1 MTGATMQITHFG
13 HACVLLDF
21 GDRNRVLIDP
31 GSYSTGFETVR
42 DLAAVLVTHEHPD
55 HLDLDR
61 LPRLLRDNPR
71 ARLIVDPGSAQRLAQ
86 AGIDHHTAIPG
97 QTLDHGTPI
106 EVLGGDHAV
115 IHPDLPA
122 VANNGYLFQDLVL
135 HPGDAFDAP
144 SGDVKLLLLPTGGP
158 WMKPSDGIDFM
169 RALEPELVVPIHQA
183 GLAPVHRQLHYQLFQ
198 ALAPKRTQIEI
209 LEHGASFTC

>member
-1 MTGATMQITHFG
+1 MQITHFG

-21 GDRNRVLIDP
+21 GDRNRILIDP

-61 LPRLLRDNPR
+61 LPQLLRDNPR

-86 AGIDHHTAIPG
+86 AGIDHHTATPG
-97 QTLDHGTPI
+97 QTLDHGTPT

-144 SGDVKLLLLPTGGP
+144 SGDVRLLLLPTAGP
-158 WMKPSDGIDFM
+158 WMKLSDGIDFM
-169 RALEPELVVPIHQA
+169 RALEPELVIPIHQA
-183 GLAPVHRQLHYQLFQ
+183 GLAPVHRQLHYRLFQ

-209 LEHGASFTC
+209 LEHGTSFTC